1 MSRRY
6 FEEEMRYLA
15 EAGKVFAEAHP
26 EQAGFLDV
34 DSVSDRDPYVERL
47 FEGFAFL
54 SGRIH
59 ERLDDEMP
67 EYTESLIQ
75 LLQPHFLKPLPAL
88 SIVEFEPEPGLVQE
102 TTVLERGLEVRS
114 EPVGD
119 DEVSCRFT
127 TTQDVR
133 LQPLRVS
140 DVTLRA
146 PANDRSSV
154 RLRFDLDRGIDV
166 QDLTLS
172 PLRLYFHADAS
183 TASTMHLFFTRHV
196 SRVEVGA
203 PSGRS
208 TTLSGQKWVQPA
220 GLEEDQGLFP
230 YQEGTLSSLRLLQE
244 YLCFRRKFWFVDL
257 RGLDRVVTD
266 EEVEALDVEVFFD
279 TPYPEERQ
287 FKTENVRLHCTPV
300 VNLFEDDA
308 EPIHIDGEVGEHRVV
323 ADASSTESVQ
333 TYDVQSVVG
342 VEDGTGIEHE
352 YSRFFAFAHD
362 TEDRQDDRY
371 YTTSRRLGPADRP
384 SVYLSLGDAHL
395 RALRDVPAETLT
407 LGVRCTNGTLPR
419 EELKEGMINRL
430 PPDVPA
436 VAHPRNLTRPT
447 LLHSPPHQD
456 EADFFWKLISHW
468 SFNYQSVADTDAI
481 VGLLELYDWRD
492 DESNR
497 RRLEGLRDVRWEPK
511 DVLEDGAVL
520 RGVEVTLEVQ
530 EGHFADE
537 GDLCLFGLVLSRFFS
552 SYATLNSFVH
562 LTIITNPSEQ
572 RYEWTPDR
580 GNRPTL

>member
-1 MSRRY
+1 
-6 FEEEMRYLA
+6 MRYLT
-15 EAGKVFAEAHP
+15 EAGSIFAEEHP
-26 EQAGFLDV
+26 EQAGFLDI

-75 LLQPHFLKPLPAL
+75 LLQPHFLKPIPAL
-88 SIVEFEPEPGLVQE
+88 SIVEFEPEPGLIQE
-102 TTVLERGLEVRS
+102 SMVLERGLEVCS

-133 LQPLRVS
+133 LQPLRLS
-140 DVTLRA
+140 DATLRLSTGE
-146 PANDRSSV
+146 RSSV
-154 RLRFDLDRGIDV
+154 QLRFDLDRGIDI

-172 PLRLYFHADAS
+172 PLRLYFQADAS
-183 TASTMHLFFTRHV
+183 TASTMHLFCTRHV
-196 SRVEVGA
+196 SRVEVGSA
-203 PSGRS
+203 SGRT
-208 TTLSGQKWVQPA
+208 TTLKGQKWVQPA
-220 GLEEDQGLFP
+220 GLQAEQGLFP
-230 YQEGTLSSLRLLQE
+230 YQEGALSSLRLLQE

-257 RGLDRVVTD
+257 HGLDRIPTD
-266 EEVEALDVEVFFD
+266 EEVEALEVEVFFD
-279 TPYPEERQ
+279 APYPEERQ

-300 VNLFEDDA
+300 VNLFDDDA

-323 ADASSTESVQ
+323 ADANSSESIH

-342 VEDGTGIEHE
+342 VEDGTGVERE
-352 YSRFFAFAHD
+352 YSRFFAFEHD
-362 TEDRQDDRY
+362 TEDRQEDRY
-371 YTTSRRLGPADRP
+371 YTTSRRRGPADRP

-395 RALRDVPAETLT
+395 RALRDVSSETLT

-419 EELKEGMINRL
+419 EEIKEGMINRL

-436 VAHPRNLTRPT
+436 VAQPRNLTRPT
-447 LLHSPPHQD
+447 LLHSPPHQ
-456 EADFFWKLISHW
+456 EETDFFWKLISHW
-468 SFNYQSVADTDAI
+468 SFNYQSVASTEAI

-492 DESNR
+492 DEPNR
-497 RRLEGLRDVRWEPK
+497 RRLAGLRDVRWEAK
-511 DVLEDGAVL
+511 DILEDGAVL

-537 GDLCLFGLVLSRFFS
+537 GDLCLFGLVLSRFLS

-572 RYEWTPDR
+572 QYEWTPDR

>member
-54 SGRIH
+54 SGRVH

-75 LLQPHFLKPLPAL
+75 LLQPHFLKPIPAL

-114 EPVGD
+114 DPVGD
-119 DEVSCRFT
+119 DDVSCRFT

-133 LQPLRVS
+133 LQPLRLS

-154 RLRFDLDRGIDV
+154 RLRFALDRGIDL

-196 SRVEVGA
+196 SGLDVGS
-203 PSGRS
+203 PSGPS
-208 TTLSGQKWVQPA
+208 TSLRGQKWVQPA
-220 GLEEDQGLFP
+220 GLEEHQGLFP
-230 YQEGTLSSLRLLQE
+230 YEEGALSSLRLLQE

-257 RGLDRVVTD
+257 QGLDRVPPD
-266 EEVEALDVEVFFD
+266 EEMEALEVEVFFD
-279 TPYPEERQ
+279 APYPEERQ
-287 FKTENVRLHCTPV
+287 FNADNVRLHCTPV
-300 VNLFEDDA
+300 VNLFDNYA

-323 ADASSTESVQ
+323 PDASAPESIH

-342 VEDGTGIEHE
+342 VEDGTGVEHG
-352 YSRFFAFAHD
+352 YSRFFAFEHD
-362 TEDRQDDRY
+362 TNDREEGRY
-371 YTTSRRLGPADRP
+371 FATSRRIGPADRP

-395 RALRDVPAETLT
+395 RALRDVPSETLT

-419 EELKEGMINRL
+419 EEIKEGMINRL

-436 VAHPRNLTRPT
+436 VAQPRNLTRPT
-447 LLHSPPHQD
+447 LLHSPPHQE

-468 SFNYQSVADTDAI
+468 SFNYQSVATTEAI

-492 DESNR
+492 DEPNR
-497 RRLEGLRDVRWEPK
+497 RRLAGLRDVRWEPK
-511 DVLEDGAVL
+511 DILEDGAVL
-520 RGVEVTLEVQ
+520 RGVEVTLEVE

-537 GDLCLFGLVLSRFFS
+537 GDLCLFGLVLSRFLS

-572 RYEWTPDR
+572 RYEWTPHR
-580 GNRPTL
+580 GDRPTL